1 MTEFTQHSSTDSAEE
16 MDFLALLE
24 QSLSIE
30 QPTRGDIAVGTILA
44 IDNMGMLVDL
54 GMKRD
59 GIVPR
64 SDLERLGDVTYKV
77 GDEIPVMIV
86 RTEDEEGNMIVS
98 ATKAKQNED
107 WIRAEEMMASEEI
120 YTGVVADANRGG
132 LIVPFG
138 ELRGFIPA
146 SHVVELARGLNEDE
160 RKDNLS
166 GMVGHKISVK
176 IIEVNR
182 RRRRLVL
189 SQREAQREMRDARKD
204 NLLESLA
211 EGEVRKGVVS
221 GLRDFGAF
229 VDLGGADG
237 LIHIS
242 ELAWHRV
249 KHPRELLA
257 VGQEVEV
264 YVLRLDHEGRRIGLS
279 LKRLQPNPWT
289 QVDDLYHVGQVVEGT
304 ISRVTQ
310 FGAFVSMNPGIEAL
324 LHASQISDPPPAD
337 PTHLLHEGQIIQ
349 ARVISIE
356 SHRQRLGLT
365 IRDVDNGDLLDSAE
379 FEPAVDEVDA
389 GEIEAGELDGE
400 QVELAPV
407 EPGVE
412 DEPIAAH

>member
-1 MTEFTQHSSTDSAEE
+1 
-16 MDFLALLE
+16 MDFLTLLE
-24 QSLSIE
+24 ESLSIE

-44 IDNMGMLVDL
+44 IDSQGMVVDL

-59 GIVPR
+59 GIIPR
-64 SDLERLGDVTYKV
+64 SDVERLGENTYKV

-107 WIRAEEMMASEEI
+107 WIRAEEMMNNEEI

-146 SHVVELARGLNEDE
+146 SHVVDLARGLNEDE

-166 GMVGHKISVK
+166 SMVGQKISVK

-189 SQREAQREMRDARKD
+189 SQREAQREIRDARKD
-204 NLLESLA
+204 NLLESLQ
-211 EGEVRKGVVS
+211 EGEVRRGVVS

-249 KHPRELLA
+249 KHPRELLQ

-289 QVDDLYHVGQVVEGT
+289 QVDDMYHVGQIVEGT
-304 ISRVTQ
+304 VSRVTQ
-310 FGAFVSMNPGIEAL
+310 FGAFVSMEPGIEAL

-337 PTHLLHEGQIIQ
+337 PTQILHEGQAIQ

-356 SHRQRLGLT
+356 SHRQRLGLS
-365 IRDVDNGDLLDSAE
+365 IRDVDNGDLLDTTE
-379 FEPAVDEVDA
+379 TPA
-389 GEIEAGELDGE
+389 EIEAGELDDE
-400 QVELAPV
+400 QVEYPSV

-412 DEPIAAH
+412 DEPIATH

>member
-1 MTEFTQHSSTDSAEE
+1 MTELTQHSTTDSAEE

-44 IDNMGMLVDL
+44 IDSMGMLVDL

-64 SDLERLGDVTYKV
+64 NDLERLGDVTYKV

-107 WIRAEEMMASEEI
+107 WLRAEEMMGSEEI

-138 ELRGFIPA
+138 DLRGFIPA

-249 KHPRELLA
+249 KHPRELLV

-365 IRDVDNGDLLDSAE
+365 IRDVDNGDLLDSSD
-379 FEPAVDEVDA
+379 FEPAVDAVEIS
-389 GEIEAGELDGE
+389 EIEASELDGE
-400 QVELAPV
+400 QVELASV